1 VPEILVVDDELAIL
15 DSVEYALKKLG
26 HQVRTASS
34 LRQAKSQLNDS
45 TRLVVLDLMLPDG
58 SGLDWL
64 SELAERR
71 QQGLALIVLSSRD
84 AEADRILA
92 LEVGADDYVSKP
104 FSPREVAARVNA
116 VLRRL
121 EPNHKS
127 TAPSVP
133 HLRINP
139 ETRRVSVGQRTL
151 DLTRVEFDLLWL
163 LHQRPGN
170 VYSRATIINQ
180 IWGEGFALSD
190 RTIDSHIK
198 ALRRKIADAGG
209 LPDWIETVRGI
220 GYRLLEGDAEG

>member
-1 VPEILVVDDELAIL
+1 VVDDELAIL
-15 DSVEYALKKLG
+15 DSVEYALKKEG

-34 LRQAKSQLNDS
+34 LRQAKVQLSEN

-58 SGLDWL
+58 NGLDWL
-64 SELAERR
+64 SELADRR

-121 EPNHKS
+121 EPNQKS
-127 TAPSVP
+127 QAQTAPQ
-133 HLRINP
+133 LRINL
-139 ETRRVSVGQRTL
+139 ETRRVSVEQRTL

-163 LHQRPGN
+163 LSERKGH

-209 LPDWIETVRGI
+209 LSDWIETVRGI
-220 GYRLLEGDAEG
+220 GYRLVEGDAGS

>member
-1 VPEILVVDDELAIL
+1 MVDDELAIL
-15 DSVEYALKKLG
+15 DSVEYALKKEG

-34 LRQAKSQLNDS
+34 LRQAKVQLSEN

-58 SGLDWL
+58 NGLDWL
-64 SELAERR
+64 SELADRR

-121 EPNHKS
+121 EPNQKS
-127 TAPSVP
+127 QAQTAPQ
-133 HLRINP
+133 LRINL
-139 ETRRVSVGQRTL
+139 ETRRVSVEQRTL

-163 LHQRPGN
+163 LSERKGH

-209 LPDWIETVRGI
+209 LSDWIETVRGI
-220 GYRLLEGDAEG
+220 GYRLVEGDAGS

>member
-1 VPEILVVDDELAIL
+1 MPEILVVDDELAIL

-26 HQVRTASS
+26 HEVRTASS
-34 LRQAKSQLNDS
+34 LRQAKSQLNDN

-64 SELAERR
+64 SELADRR

-127 TAPSVP
+127 SAPVVP
-133 HLRINP
+133 RLRINP
-139 ETRRVSVGQRTL
+139 ETRRVSVEQRTL

-163 LHQRPGN
+163 MHQRPGN
-170 VYSRATIINQ
+170 VYSRAAIINQ

-198 ALRRKIADAGG
+198 ALRRKIAEAGG
-209 LPDWIETVRGI
+209 LSDWIETVRGI
-220 GYRLLEGDAEG
+220 GYRLIEGDTEN

>member
-15 DSVEYALKKLG
+15 DSVEYALKKEG

-34 LRQAKSQLNDS
+34 LRQAKVQLSEN

-58 SGLDWL
+58 NGLDWL
-64 SELAERR
+64 SELADRR

-121 EPNHKS
+121 EPNQKS
-127 TAPSVP
+127 QAQTAPQ
-133 HLRINP
+133 LRINL
-139 ETRRVSVGQRTL
+139 ETRRVSVEQRTL

-163 LHQRPGN
+163 LSERKGH

-209 LPDWIETVRGI
+209 LSDWIETVRGI
-220 GYRLLEGDAEG
+220 GYRLVEGDAGS

>member
-45 TRLVVLDLMLPDG
+45 TRLIVLDLMLPDG
-58 SGLDWL
+58 NGLDWL
-64 SELAERR
+64 SELADRR

-121 EPNHKS
+121 EPNQKS
-127 TAPSVP
+127 SGPALPQM
-133 HLRINP
+133 RINL

-163 LHQRPGN
+163 MHQRPGN

-209 LPDWIETVRGI
+209 LSDWIETVRGI
-220 GYRLLEGDAEG
+220 GYRLVVGDAES